1 MADDKYALQRRRMVE
16 TQLKRRGIREEKV
29 LDAFRRVPREK
40 FLRPAS
46 VAHAY
51 EDMPY
56 AIGHGQTIS
65 QPYIVALMTRELAL
79 EAASK
84 VLEIGTGS
92 GYQTAILA
100 ELAGEVFTVE
110 RIPELARRAR
120 RTLEAAGYA
129 NVHFQLG
136 DGTLGWPSEAP
147 FDRIIVT
154 AAAPLVPAALREQL
168 ASSGRIVI
176 PVGSENHQDLLV
188 VEQTSEG
195 CTEKRRCPC
204 VFVKLIGQQGW
215 RAEPNGTDGEGADT
229 QAGRP

>member
-1 MADDKYALQRRRMVE
+1 MADNKYALQRHHMVE

-40 FLRPAS
+40 FLRS
-46 VAHAY
+46 SDVAHAY

-56 AIGHGQTIS
+56 AIGHEQTIS
-65 QPYIVALMTRELAL
+65 QPYIVALMTWELAL
-79 EAASK
+79 EPSSR

-100 ELAGEVFTVE
+100 ELAREVFTVE

-120 RTLEAAGYA
+120 GTLDTAGYT
-129 NVHFQLG
+129 NIHFQLG

-168 ASSGRIVI
+168 ASIGRIVI
-176 PVGSENHQDLLV
+176 PVGSEYGQELLV

-215 RAEPNGTDGEGADT
+215 RAEPNGTYEEGPEA
-229 QAGRP
+229 